1 MRNKWA
7 VSIAILLILVSMV
20 ACAAKGDRTLSQPR
34 ENAEREMVVVEKAA
48 RAPIPRSAGG
58 SYGEVAKAASDVGK
72 DSERMIV
79 RTVDMMIVVDDTD
92 VTLTA
97 IHALV
102 KTHDGYIS
110 GSHRWIS
117 DDQPR
122 ANITLRVPAESLDE
136 VLDHLHGMAIRVEN
150 ENISGEDVT
159 EEYIDL
165 EARLRNMEATEKE
178 LLVLLTEVRENRGK
192 AEDVLA
198 IYREITDIRG
208 QIESLKGRT
217 QYLERSAA
225 LATIHVNIEP
235 KETARALVE
244 KAKWDPMIT
253 LNKALRAFVT
263 AFQVVVNLLIYVL
276 IFSPFILVPVLIL
289 WLLVRWVRRRAK
301 NKATKTEK

>member
-58 SYGEVAKAASDVGK
+58 SYGEAAKTASDVSKG
-72 DSERMIV
+72 SERMIV
-79 RTVDMMIVVDDTD
+79 RTVDMMIVVNDTD

-102 KTHDGYIS
+102 KTYDGYIS

-159 EEYIDL
+159 EEYI
-165 EARLRNMEATEKE
+165 
-178 LLVLLTEVRENRGK
+178 K